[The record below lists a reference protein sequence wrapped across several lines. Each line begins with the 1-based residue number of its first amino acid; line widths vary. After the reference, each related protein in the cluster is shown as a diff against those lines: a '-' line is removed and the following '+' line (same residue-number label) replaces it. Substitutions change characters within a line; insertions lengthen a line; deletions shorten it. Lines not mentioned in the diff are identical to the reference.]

1 MAIRP
6 GTLVRVSPSGCP
18 RGRSRHFGRAIIV
31 SVGRRTAW
39 IKPFGRHRKL
49 EQIDLDYLHE
59 WKARN

>member
-6 GTLVRVSPSGCP
+6 GTLVRVSPSACP
-18 RGRSRHFGRAIIV
+18 RGRSRHFGRAIVVAIT
-31 SVGRRTAW
+31 GTKAW

-49 EQIDLDYLHE
+49 ERIDLAHLHV